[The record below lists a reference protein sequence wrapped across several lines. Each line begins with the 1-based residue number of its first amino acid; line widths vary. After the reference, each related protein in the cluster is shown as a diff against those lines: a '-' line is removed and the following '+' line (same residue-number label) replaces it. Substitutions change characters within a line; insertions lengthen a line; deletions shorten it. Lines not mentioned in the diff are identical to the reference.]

1 MKSKK
6 IHKKFAVIP
15 HTKRS
20 KHKATKP
27 NKKTDILKYSE
38 KINVFE
44 KNLSDPTKTGL
55 KANFQNIPRYVISYH
70 VVCFAQSVLSK
81 IESLISLIQHKKR
94 TKKCT
99 KTLHTYAKCYTS
111 LEIFF

>member
-1 MKSKK
+1 MKNL
-6 IHKKFAVIP
+6 KKFLRFRKKP
-15 HTKRS
+15 LLDL
-20 KHKATKP
+20 AT
-27 NKKTDILKYSE
+27 TRM
-38 KINVFE
+38 
-44 KNLSDPTKTGL
+44 
-55 KANFQNIPRYVISYH
+55 KANLQNIPRYVISYH
-70 VVCFAQSVLSK
+70 VVCFAESVLSK

>member
-70 VVCFAQSVLSK
+70 VVCFGESELTK
-81 IESLISLIQHKKR
+81 IACKMMSTLPKKR
-94 TKKCT
+94 N
-99 KTLHTYAKCYTS
+99 
-111 LEIFF
+111 